1 MNPLAGQ
8 RVEVSGKGR
17 DEGFALTRLH
27 LGDLAAVQHDAADQL
42 HVEVPHV
49 EHPPAS
55 FADHRERLRQQIVE
69 RFSRRQPVTEFL
81 RLLAKLD
88 VRQFLDVRFLD
99 VDLGDDWSQLLEVTL
114 VLRADDF
121 CEDGVD
127 QHSGRKA

>member
-1 MNPLAGQ
+1 MNALACQ

-17 DEGFALTRLH
+17 DECLAFARLH

-49 EHPPAS
+49 EHPPAG

-99 VDLGDDWSQLLEVTL
+99 VDLGDDRSQLLEVTL

-127 QHSGRKA
+127 QHSGKKA